1 MGLGHL
7 DSSFKIPGQSHG
19 SVEVFMS
26 VFQTSYVLTK
36 WNMQRADISMGGPL
50 FIFCCFVL
58 GLLRYFFLT
67 LCKLGWFR

>member
-1 MGLGHL
+1 MVAWKFPSLY
-7 DSSFKIPGQSHG
+7 FKQ
-19 SVEVFMS
+19 VM
-26 VFQTSYVLTK
+26 YNVLTK

-58 GLLRYFFLT
+58 GMLRYFFLT